1 MPLSLVSTRVARV
14 GEGER
19 LFEELAMPKINPKEV
34 MKMEILEDSMRKVAR
49 ISSLTEQYAV
59 ARSGQDQFLMSI
71 IRAASFLQRTLM
83 TNGFGTMADSANQ
96 IAMVARRGGT
106 PPTKARNLRE
116 HLVNLNSAV
125 ERGIQALR
133 RAAIEAQRE
142 AR

>member
-1 MPLSLVSTRVARV
+1 
-14 GEGER
+14 
-19 LFEELAMPKINPKEV
+19 MPKINPKEV

-83 TNGFGTMADSANQ
+83 TNGFGTMAESANQ